1 MIRIGILGNIGS
13 GKSYV
18 ASNFGYPVFDADYEV
33 AKLYKKN
40 KKIFLK
46 LKKILPKNIKSFPI
60 EKKEVTEA
68 VLQKK
73 ENLKKIIKIVHVEI
87 RKKMNFFLKENK
99 NKKFVV
105 LDIPLLLENNL
116 NKKGD
121 VLIFV
126 DSKKSDILKKLKKRK
141 NFNKKLFDIFRKIQ
155 FSSKYKVK
163 KSHFIIKNDFTKKT
177 ININIKAIL
186 RKLNND
192 RNSFRY

>member
-18 ASNFGYPVFDADYEV
+18 AKNLGYPVFDADHEV
-33 AKLYKKN
+33 ATLYKKN

-73 ENLKKIIKIVHVEI
+73 GNLKKIIKIVHVEI
-87 RKKMNFFLKENK
+87 RKKMNFFLKKNK
-99 NKKFVV
+99 NKKFVI
-105 LDIPLLLENNL
+105 LDVPLLLENKL
-116 NKKGD
+116 NKKRD

-126 DSKKSDILKKLKKRK
+126 DSKKSDVLKRLIKRK
-141 NFNKKLFDIFRKIQ
+141 NFNKDLFNKFKKIQ
-155 FSSKYKVK
+155 FSSQYKMK
-163 KSHFIIKNDFTKKT
+163 KSHFIIKNDFTKKSVNT
-177 ININIKAIL
+177 RIKNILQKINQ
-186 RKLNND
+186 
-192 RNSFRY
+192 

>member
-18 ASNFGYPVFDADYEV
+18 ANNLGYPVFDADYEV
-33 AKLYKKN
+33 TKLYKKN

-60 EKKEVTEA
+60 EKKEITEA
-68 VLQKK
+68 ILQKK
-73 ENLKKIIKIVHVEI
+73 SNLKKIIKIVHTEV
-87 RKKMNFFLKENK
+87 RKKMNFFLKKNK

-105 LDIPLLLENNL
+105 LDVPLLLENKL

-126 DSKKSDILKKLKKRK
+126 DSKKSDILNKLAKRK
-141 NFNKKLFDIFRKIQ
+141 NFNKKLFVKFRKIQ
-155 FSSKYKVK
+155 FSSQYKMK
-163 KSHFIIKNDFTKKT
+163 KSHFIIKNDFTKVTVIKY
-177 ININIKAIL
+177 IKNILIEITK
-186 RKLNND
+186 
-192 RNSFRY
+192 

>member
-1 MIRIGILGNIGS
+1 MTRIGILGNIGS
-13 GKSYV
+13 GKSFV
-18 ASNFGYPVFDADYEV
+18 AKNLGYPVFDADYEV

-60 EKKEVTEA
+60 EKQEITEA

-73 ENLKKIIKIVHVEI
+73 GNLKKIIKIVHIEI
-87 RKKMNFFLKENK
+87 KKKMNLFLKKNK

-105 LDIPLLLENNL
+105 LDIPLLLENNI
-116 NKKGD
+116 NKRGD

-126 DSKKSDILKKLKKRK
+126 DSKKSDILKKLTKRK
-141 NFNKKLFDIFRKIQ
+141 NFNKKLFNKFRKIQ
-155 FSSKYKVK
+155 FSPKYKMK

-177 ININIKAIL
+177 INNIKDTLLKI
-186 RKLNND
+186 KQ
-192 RNSFRY
+192 